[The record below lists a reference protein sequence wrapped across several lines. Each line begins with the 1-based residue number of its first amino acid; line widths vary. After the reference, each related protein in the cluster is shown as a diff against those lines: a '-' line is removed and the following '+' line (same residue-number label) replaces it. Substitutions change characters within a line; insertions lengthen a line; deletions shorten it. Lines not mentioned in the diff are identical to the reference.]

1 MEQPAPNLTGL
12 PVGTQPAVALDR
24 CFDAQYGLQIVADHL
39 ADSGGLHARVAVADR
54 NLGPTGVVHGGV
66 YASIAEALA
75 ARGTIKA
82 LDDPRHVVVGMSND
96 TRFLR
101 PISRGAINS
110 HARLISRGDD
120 LWLWDV
126 EHRDDEER
134 LCALTRM
141 TIAVR

>member
-1 MEQPAPNLTGL
+1 MERPASNLTGL
-12 PVGTQPAVALDR
+12 PAGTQPAVALDR
-24 CFDAQYGLQIVADHL
+24 CFDAQYGLQIVDDHL
-39 ADSGGLHARVAVADR
+39 ADGGGLHARVAVADH

-82 LDDPRHVVVGMSND
+82 LDEPRRVVVGMSND

-110 HARLISRGDD
+110 QARVISRGDD

-126 EHRDDEER
+126 EHHDDEER